1 MCEVRMANI
10 EAIQKLI
17 DKIPEIEKCFYCED
31 LAMFSTYD
39 WKTHQRKTSTMPC
52 EMINNSP
59 GFMAWRDELV
69 CELSKLKQDTF
80 VEEIVNLCQ
89 HFSGLG
95 DRNKFNK
102 LCSKLWVMRDHL
114 GEYESD
120 YDSLIKDDRIPE
132 TELSDKVL
140 RALSKLQRN
149 HHYDSSS
156 SEDTMNDYIRDIL
169 DESYNVKD
177 QTRQG
182 DSTKGD
188 EAGEVDIQL
197 CDTGLP
203 IVMIEGVK
211 LDSLVK
217 DTLDTHIAKVLV
229 NYDPNG
235 CPYAFVLI
243 YTTVVRFDE
252 FYKKLLKHLSE
263 CEFPYER
270 QTEVQDMATGYT
282 ELRHAQIILL
292 RSGKNVRLHFYVA
305 YIR

>member
-1 MCEVRMANI
+1 MANL
-10 EAIQKLI
+10 EAIQILI
-17 DKIPEIEKCFYCED
+17 DKIPEIEKCFYSAD
-31 LAMFSTYD
+31 IGMFASYD
-39 WKTHQRKTSTMPC
+39 WKTHKRRTSTMSG
-52 EMINNSP
+52 EMIYKSP
-59 GFMAWRDELV
+59 EFMTWRDELV

-80 VEEIVNLCQ
+80 IEEIIYLSQ

-95 DRNKFNK
+95 DRNKFDK
-102 LCSKLWVMRDHL
+102 LCSKLRVMKEHL
-114 GEYESD
+114 GEYEPD
-120 YDSLIKDDRIPE
+120 YDFLIKDERIPE

-140 RALSKLQRN
+140 RALSKMQRN
-149 HHYDSSS
+149 HHYNSSS

-182 DSTKGD
+182 DSTRGD

-197 CDTGLP
+197 CDSGLP
-203 IVMIEGVK
+203 LVMIEGVK

-217 DTLDTHIAKVLV
+217 DTLNTHIDKVLV

-252 FYKKLLKHLSE
+252 FYRKLFVYLKE
-263 CEFPYER
+263 YEFPYE
-270 QTEVQDMATGYT
+270 QQADIQDMETGYS
-282 ELRHAQIILL
+282 ELRHAQTILL
-292 RSGKNVRLHFYVA
+292 RNGKNIRLHFYVVH
-305 YIR
+305 I

>member
-1 MCEVRMANI
+1 MANL

-17 DKIPEIEKCFYCED
+17 EKIPEIEKCFYSAD
-31 LAMFSTYD
+31 IGGFSSYD
-39 WKTHQRKTSTMPC
+39 WKTNQKRTSTMRS
-52 EMINNSP
+52 EMIYKSP
-59 GFMAWRDELV
+59 EFMAWRDELV
-69 CELSKLKQDTF
+69 CELSKLKQDKF
-80 VEEIVNLCQ
+80 VDEIIYLSQ

-95 DRNKFNK
+95 DRNKFDK
-102 LCSKLWVMRDHL
+102 LSAKLRVMKDHL
-114 GEYESD
+114 GEYEPD
-120 YDSLIKDDRIPE
+120 YDLLIKDDRIPE

-140 RALSKLQRN
+140 RALSKMQRN

-182 DSTKGD
+182 DSTRGD

-197 CDTGLP
+197 CDSGFPL
-203 IVMIEGVK
+203 VMIEGVK

-217 DTLDTHIAKVLV
+217 ETLNTHIDKVLV

-235 CPYAFVLI
+235 CPYAFILI

-252 FYKKLLKHLSE
+252 FYRKLLNYLTKYKY
-263 CEFPYER
+263 PYER
-270 QTEVQDMATGYT
+270 QTDIQDMETGYT
-282 ELRHAQIILL
+282 ELRHAQTILL
-292 RSGKNVRLHFYVA
+292 RSEKNVRLHFYVA
-305 YIR
+305 HI